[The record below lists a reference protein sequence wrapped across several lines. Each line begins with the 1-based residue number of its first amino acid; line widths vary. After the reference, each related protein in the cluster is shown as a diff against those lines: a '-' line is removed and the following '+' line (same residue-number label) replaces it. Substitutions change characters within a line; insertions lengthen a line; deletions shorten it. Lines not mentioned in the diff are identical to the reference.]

1 MTTVANG
8 RPGVFCDEEGSFVIY
23 SGAKKAVGI
32 AASSVLGETGRVCRV
47 RRISD
52 AALLFGLPE
61 EGSVLTALC
70 AMALQ
75 NGASEVAAVSAGPPG
90 ETDYPAALAA
100 LSEEALF
107 ALTCDSED
115 PAVHALLSQSIK
127 EASEAGRERIGAVS
141 LEMGDGLEEWAS
153 SFQNE
158 RLLLVCQQGETN
170 GGETQPGCFLAAAL
184 LARLSAGSGPA
195 EPAGGKALEG
205 VDRLAAPLTEEQ
217 IDGLIALGITPF
229 EERAGRV
236 EIIRAVTSRTQT
248 EGEEDASWRD
258 LTTVLVSDDVLSSV
272 RRALSLLPGAQ
283 NSAVSR
289 RAVATQTALVL
300 EEKRREGLLASYRA
314 PDVRADGDD
323 PTLCVV
329 TLDFTVAGGF
339 HQIVLSIRLESA

>member
-32 AASSVLGETGRVCRV
+32 AASSVLGEMGRVCRV

-75 NGASEVAAVSAGPPG
+75 NGASEVAAVSVGPPG

-115 PAVHALLSQSIK
+115 PAVHALLSQSIR

-141 LEMGDGLEEWAS
+141 REMGDGLEEWAS

-158 RLLLVCQQGETN
+158 RLLLVCRQGETN
-170 GGETQPGCFLAAAL
+170 GGRDASPGASSPPRCW
-184 LARLSAGSGPA
+184 ARLSAGS
-195 EPAGGKALEG
+195 KALEG

-217 IDGLIALGITPF
+217 IDGLIALGITP
-229 EERAGRV
+229 
-236 EIIRAVTSRTQT
+236 
-248 EGEEDASWRD
+248 
-258 LTTVLVSDDVLSSV
+258 L
-272 RRALSLLPGAQ
+272 
-283 NSAVSR
+283 
-289 RAVATQTALVL
+289 
-300 EEKRREGLLASYRA
+300 
-314 PDVRADGDD
+314 
-323 PTLCVV
+323 
-329 TLDFTVAGGF
+329 
-339 HQIVLSIRLESA
+339 